1 VIGAADVTRP
11 FPFTPNFKN
20 VLELYTLGLTVCNVR
35 VVGDPVI
42 PAPVTSPTNIRI
54 AEGTVIVTGVMFV
67 TNPLP
72 LTVTLGTSVLDPY
85 VPGLVFTVASV
96 SVDAPGPVA
105 VPSPERED
113 M

>member
-20 VLELYTLGLTVCNVR
+20 VLGVYTLALTEFNVR